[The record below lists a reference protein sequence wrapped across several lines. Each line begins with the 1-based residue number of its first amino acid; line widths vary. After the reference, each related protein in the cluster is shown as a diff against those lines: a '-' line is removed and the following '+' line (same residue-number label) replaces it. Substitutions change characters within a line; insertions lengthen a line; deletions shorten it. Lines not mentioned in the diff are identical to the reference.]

1 MLVYGALLVVVGITA
16 SAQATMVSAD
26 AWATAVESAV
36 DADATIVRSFVGLHV
51 SPTDLGTST
60 SPARRIALGQELG
73 VLTSA
78 TGVLRAEIRSPDGTI
93 VASSA
98 AGVELGRVAPSGSFV
113 ATIAEQRAD
122 AALVGADAAE
132 TIGPALSSGQLI
144 PEYLPIIA
152 DGRVYAVFG
161 VWRDAAP
168 LLAKVEGVRLN
179 VVLATLMAAVVVSIL
194 LFFLFRAAQTR
205 ISRQTAALLEATR
218 RDVLTDLLNH
228 GAVVAAL
235 IEAIDRARTSGDAV
249 SIALIDVD
257 NFRLVN
263 ETYGYD
269 AGDDVLLELKRVVG
283 STKPDGATV
292 GRYGPD
298 EFLLVASGST
308 PREVADATERLRTTL
323 AGTSLRFEGSERLP
337 LTISVGIC
345 GFPGDGAS
353 ATGLLSA
360 AAVALSEAQSSGGDA
375 VRLAEPTEV
384 MAAAQGFGILQ
395 ALVIAVGSNDRYTKR
410 HY

>member
-1 MLVYGALLVVVGITA
+1 M
-16 SAQATMVSAD
+16 
-26 AWATAVESAV
+26 
-36 DADATIVRSFVGLHV
+36 
-51 SPTDLGTST
+51 
-60 SPARRIALGQELG
+60 
-73 VLTSA
+73 
-78 TGVLRAEIRSPDGTI
+78 
-93 VASSA
+93 
-98 AGVELGRVAPSGSFV
+98 
-113 ATIAEQRAD
+113 
-122 AALVGADAAE
+122 
-132 TIGPALSSGQLI
+132 
-144 PEYLPIIA
+144 
-152 DGRVYAVFG
+152 
-161 VWRDAAP
+161 
-168 LLAKVEGVRLN
+168 
-179 VVLATLMAAVVVSIL
+179 SIL

-395 ALVIAVGSNDRYTKR
+395 ALVIAVDTKDRYTKR
-410 HY
+410 HSEDVARYAEFLAERLGLDAEVRRVIRAAGLLHDVGKIGIPDTVLRKPGRLTAEEQAIVQQHVALGEMIVRDLPENDLVRSGIRFHHEQWDGKGYLDRLEGEQIPFIARILAVGDAFSAMTTTRPYRKALGVDEALRRLGDAAGTQLEERLVAAFIDGIEHAESPPLPGMDGSLSVWAPSRAPAPRPA